1 MRDSWQT
8 DTDYKIILILIICSR
23 KNKILDFDLNLKS
36 KIKNLKLKMR
46 VFKFGGASVKD
57 AEGIKNVYDVLQK
70 VGYED
75 VILVVSAMGKTT
87 NALEVV
93 IKNYFEKSEELNSS
107 VQEIKNYHFQIVLDL
122 FKDENHAVFA
132 AVNAQFEELEYF
144 LAHNKSPNYNFVYDQ
159 VVSFGEL
166 ISTNILSHFMNFMG
180 IQTQWLDVRN
190 FIKTNANYRDAEV
203 DWEATE
209 QNISKN
215 VPRKI
220 LNITQGFLGADE
232 NNFTTT
238 LGREGSDY
246 TAGIFAY
253 CLNAE
258 SVTIWKD
265 VPGVMNADPRYF
277 ENASLLNQISY
288 REAIELAFYGAT
300 VIHPKTLQ
308 PLQKKEIPLYV
319 KSFINP
325 LLKGTCVSKGV
336 DLEPQYPCFIV
347 KREQLL
353 ISLSS
358 IDFSFIMEENI
369 SEIFG
374 LFHEFKIKVNLIQ
387 NSAISFSVCVE
398 DKFGNFNDLNAI
410 LSKKFKVDYSENVTL
425 YTIRHF
431 TEQAAET
438 VEKNKAVLLKQVS
451 RETMQIVTK
460 ELN

>member
-1 MRDSWQT
+1 
-8 DTDYKIILILIICSR
+8 
-23 KNKILDFDLNLKS
+23 
-36 KIKNLKLKMR
+36 MR
-46 VFKFGGASVKD
+46 VFKFGGASIKD
-57 AEGIKNVYDVLQK
+57 AAGIRNVHDLLEK

-75 VILVVSAMGKTT
+75 VLLVVSAMGKTT

-93 IKNYFEKSEELNSS
+93 IKDYFDKSPALKSS
-107 VQEIKNYHFQIVLDL
+107 VQEVKKYHNEIIMDL
-122 FKDENHAVFA
+122 FEDEKQEVFG
-132 AVNAQFEELEYF
+132 AVNKLFADLEYF
-144 LAHNKSPNYNFVYDQ
+144 LENNKSPNYNFVYDQ
-159 VVSFGEL
+159 VVSYGEL
-166 ISTNILSHFMNFMG
+166 ISTTILAYYMNFKA
-180 IQTQWLDVRN
+180 IDTQWIDVRH

-203 DWEATE
+203 DWEAT
-209 QNISKN
+209 QNNISKN
-215 VPRKI
+215 IKRKK
-220 LNITQGFLGADE
+220 LNITQGFLGSDD

-246 TAGIFAY
+246 TAAIFAY
-253 CLNAE
+253 CLNAA

-325 LLKGTCVSKGV
+325 LLKGTSVSKGTA
-336 DLEPQYPCFIV
+336 LEPYLPCFIV
-347 KREQLL
+347 KRKQLL

-369 SEIFG
+369 SEIFS
-374 LFHEFKIKVNLIQ
+374 LFHQYKLKVNLIQ

-398 DKFGNFNDLNAI
+398 DKFDNFTEMNTI
-410 LSKKFKVDYSENVTL
+410 LSKKFKVDFTDNVTL

-431 TEQAAET
+431 NDAAAET
-438 VEKNKAVLLKQVS
+438 VESGKKVILKQVS
-451 RETMQIVTK
+451 KETMQIITS
-460 ELN
+460 ED